1 MKIDIN
7 TIKTYL
13 ELKYKLQAPL
23 TIISIDYT
31 IIPPNQKSIELLY
44 DRPKIYFIDNKDQN
58 EYSISLD
65 NINNITNFVRLKKL
79 KKLESL

>member
-1 MKIDIN
+1 MIIDIN

-44 DRPKIYFIDNKDQN
+44 YY
-58 EYSISLD
+58 E
-65 NINNITNFVRLKKL
+65 
-79 KKLESL
+79 